1 MAVRLDEVRDP
12 ALLLG
17 AGLQQAPRQLPRPL
31 PRPAL
36 RLPPRP
42 RRLARLVPGAVVLS
56 TAQHSASE
64 IRSKHF
70 CCELCQ
76 FCETHAILDT
86 KETYAIILCGWS
98 ELDQIRHCTGDL

>member
-17 AGLQQAPRQLPRPL
+17 AGLQQTPRQLPRPLPL

-56 TAQHSASE
+56 SALRNTLLQSSDAH
-64 IRSKHF
+64 IF
-70 CCELCQ
+70 AVALGQ
-76 FCETHAILDT
+76 FCETRYCVVGQNWT
-86 KETYAIILCGWS
+86 RYATALWN
-98 ELDQIRHCTGDL
+98 

>member
-1 MAVRLDEVRDP
+1 MAVRLDEVCDP

-17 AGLQQAPRQLPRPL
+17 AGLQQAPRQLPRLL

-56 TAQHSASE
+56 TAQHSALE
-64 IRSKHF
+64 IRRTHF
-70 CCELCQ
+70 CCS
-76 FCETHAILDT
+76 ILT
-86 KETYAIILCGWS
+86 ILQS
-98 ELDQIRHCTGDL
+98 

>member
-1 MAVRLDEVRDP
+1 MAVTLDEVRDP

-31 PRPAL
+31 PLPRPAL

-56 TAQHSASE
+56 NAQHSALE
-64 IRSKHF
+64 IRRKHYTPIPWNF
-70 CCELCQ
+70 
-76 FCETHAILDT
+76 FNF
-86 KETYAIILCGWS
+86 
-98 ELDQIRHCTGDL
+98 

>member
-17 AGLQQAPRQLPRPL
+17 AGLQQAPRQLPRPLPL

-64 IRSKHF
+64 IRRTHF
-70 CCELCQ
+70 CCS
-76 FCETHAILDT
+76 ILT
-86 KETYAIILCGWS
+86 ILQS
-98 ELDQIRHCTGDL
+98 

>member
-1 MAVRLDEVRDP
+1 MAVRLDEVCDP
-12 ALLLG
+12 ALLLR
-17 AGLQQAPRQLPRPL
+17 AGLQQAPRQLPRPLPL

-64 IRSKHF
+64 FRR
-70 CCELCQ
+70 
-76 FCETHAILDT
+76 THISAVAFNNFAILDHCVVGQNWT
-86 KETYAIILCGWS
+86 RYATALGN
-98 ELDQIRHCTGDL
+98 

>member
-56 TAQHSASE
+56 TAQHCF
-64 IRSKHF
+64 R
-70 CCELCQ
+70 
-76 FCETHAILDT
+76 
-86 KETYAIILCGWS
+86 
-98 ELDQIRHCTGDL
+98 DQKQAFLL

>member
-31 PRPAL
+31 PLPRPAL

-56 TAQHSASE
+56 TALRNTLLQRSDVRISAVA
-64 IRSKHF
+64 F
-70 CCELCQ
+70 
-76 FCETHAILDT
+76 
-86 KETYAIILCGWS
+86 
-98 ELDQIRHCTGDL
+98 